1 MTQSGDAQSLTVPR
15 LPRLPLGFL
24 RQGAGRECHQS
35 TAPAR
40 SSGGPSQ
47 PMLDLGNCQRLWME
61 YVLQEHRVL
70 AQKKMIHQRKI
81 NQGFLQWLSEEFQ
94 LNILTRCNMLIFQR
108 SLGSQLH

>member
-1 MTQSGDAQSLTVPR
+1 MTQSGDARSLTVPR

-47 PMLDLGNCQRLWME
+47 PMLDL
-61 YVLQEHRVL
+61 VLQERRVL

-81 NQGFLQWLSEEFQ
+81 NQGFLQWLSEEFK